1 MNLEQLK
8 TLPRQQVTCTVEC
21 SGNRGLPF
29 FTTGIGNANWA
40 GAALASLL
48 RRAKPKKSGTE
59 VVFIGHD
66 AGDEIVRDLTIRSN
80 FARSMSLDD
89 AMNPNNILCYEMNG
103 ATLPASNGFPL
114 RLIAPGWYGIAHVKW
129 LKRIEVRDTRFMGR
143 FMARDYVTVRE
154 ETREGETFWSE
165 TSVGHWRL
173 ASAPARVVRNGT
185 NYRVLGMAWG
195 GSIARVE
202 LQIDGGAWQPAT
214 IETKSN
220 ALFAWKLWSVDW
232 VHPSP
237 GDHAVTSRAFD
248 TEGNVQPPANDPSIA
263 GKRTYWESNGQATR
277 HIHIA

>member
-1 MNLEQLK
+1 M
-8 TLPRQQVTCTVEC
+8 
-21 SGNRGLPF
+21 
-29 FTTGIGNANWA
+29 
-40 GAALASLL
+40 
-48 RRAKPKKSGTE
+48 
-59 VVFIGHD
+59 FIGHD

-114 RLIAPGWYGIAHVKW
+114 RLIAPGWYGIANVKW

-202 LQIDGGAWQPAT
+202 RPD
-214 IETKSN
+214 
-220 ALFAWKLWSVDW
+220 
-232 VHPSP
+232 
-237 GDHAVTSRAFD
+237 
-248 TEGNVQPPANDPSIA
+248 
-263 GKRTYWESNGQATR
+263 
-277 HIHIA
+277 